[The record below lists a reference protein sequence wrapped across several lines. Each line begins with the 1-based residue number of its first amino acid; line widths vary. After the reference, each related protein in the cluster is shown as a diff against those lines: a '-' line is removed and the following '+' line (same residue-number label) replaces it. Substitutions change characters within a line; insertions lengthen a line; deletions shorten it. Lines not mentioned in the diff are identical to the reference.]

1 MPQPTRTLPP
11 DYAPRGS
18 IDLSTN
24 HTAMLALSIA
34 SVVALLVFGVLA
46 LYITALV
53 RPDIAGGEFSLGASE
68 LLIGLVAVLVLTFL
82 MIVVHEL
89 IHGLFFWLF
98 TRERPTFGFKGAY
111 AYAAAPDWYM
121 PRNQYA
127 VVGLAPL
134 VLMTLAGFA
143 LLPVIPVWAIPSL
156 LFVVV
161 TNAAGAVGDIA
172 VVGWLLLQ
180 PRTTLVNDIGDAVT
194 LYRPAQG

>member
-1 MPQPTRTLPP
+1 
-11 DYAPRGS
+11 
-18 IDLSTN
+18 
-24 HTAMLALSIA
+24 
-34 SVVALLVFGVLA
+34 
-46 LYITALV
+46 
-53 RPDIAGGEFSLGASE
+53 
-68 LLIGLVAVLVLTFL
+68 VAVLVLTFL

-127 VVGLAPL
+127 IVGLAPL
-134 VLMTLAGFA
+134 VLMTLAGLV
-143 LLPVIPVWAIPSL
+143 LLPVIPVWAIPAL

-180 PRTTLVNDIGDAVT
+180 PRATLVNDIGDAVT
-194 LYRPAQG
+194 LYRPTQG

>member
-1 MPQPTRTLPP
+1 
-11 DYAPRGS
+11 
-18 IDLSTN
+18 
-24 HTAMLALSIA
+24 
-34 SVVALLVFGVLA
+34 
-46 LYITALV
+46 
-53 RPDIAGGEFSLGASE
+53 
-68 LLIGLVAVLVLTFL
+68 
-82 MIVVHEL
+82 
-89 IHGLFFWLF
+89 
-98 TRERPTFGFKGAY
+98 
-111 AYAAAPDWYM
+111 M

-134 VLMTLAGFA
+134 VLMTLAGLA

-180 PRTTLVNDIGDAVT
+180 PRATLVNDIGDAVT

>member
-134 VLMTLAGFA
+134 VLMTLAGLA
-143 LLPVIPVWAIPSL
+143 LLLVIPVWAIPSL

-180 PRTTLVNDIGDAVT
+180 PRATLVNDIGDAVT